1 MPPRRDGRVRQPS
14 ACAYTRRAMSS
25 RLRHNAIRS
34 AWVCALLALL
44 VSIAWVGC
52 QKRDRLVAIRQ
63 QQASGDFRGSI
74 EPLREILHER
84 PDDPEVNFLYGY
96 ALVHTEQETLA
107 TWALRKA
114 MADPHWL
121 VPAGI
126 QLAYAALAT
135 TDYNEA
141 IDAASKVLEREPDNT
156 KALIAR
162 ANAHAYWRQDPAQA
176 LADADHVLQV
186 DPDEIDAM
194 KPQILALLLLDR
206 NDEAQKVLDEI
217 GRRFETSDTPE
228 SAHAWYCA
236 TQAVFA
242 EDGGDLDAT
251 KKRWDDCLAAYPTS
265 PDVVGA
271 AIEFYD
277 RQADPARAVEVLRT
291 ALAKQP
297 NAYPFRSVLA
307 ERLRRAGQVAEGEAV
322 LREAA
327 NDDAPQAA
335 AVWMDI
341 GRYRRDSFDPGGAA
355 EAMGHAL
362 ELAHDQV
369 PPQYPFEYA
378 EALLLSQQFDRALAL
393 AEKLTLPAQR
403 HLIRAR
409 VAQERGDFALALQ
422 EFTESFRLWPNNPW
436 ARYYAARAAE
446 DAGDFDRAIEEY
458 RASIRID
465 AGATDARTRAGAL
478 LIADGKP
485 RYAMQLLREMGHH
498 PLEPEGQI
506 LVLRA
511 MGRTAGPEEL
521 NALPAAFARSG
532 AGSPG
537 VAVGEIA
544 RGIAE
549 GARGPAAAV
558 TWLRAARLDWR
569 DLANAPAL
577 RALVSLS
584 HEAGERATPAELRA
598 ALAKHPDS
606 AAIQAIRGLDLELS
620 GSVEPARAAYRRALE
635 LESENAV
642 ALAGLGR
649 LALASD
655 PGEALGFLDRAA
667 GADPSDPAP
676 MLLAARAKASGGD
689 RDDASRRL
697 DDLLRQHPF
706 EAEAAALRASLDL
719 DRSVATPST
728 LERARR
734 AVRFGGGADA
744 LDLLAR
750 AHTQRGDKAEA
761 ERAAE
766 RARALREKKSPGKSE
781 TPEKKATEED
791 ATEG

>member
-1 MPPRRDGRVRQPS
+1 
-14 ACAYTRRAMSS
+14 MSF
-25 RLRHNAIRS
+25 RLRCNAIRTVS
-34 AWVCALLALL
+34 VCALLALL
-44 VSIAWVGC
+44 VSIAGVGC
-52 QKRDRLVAIRQ
+52 QKSDPLVAIRQ
-63 QQASGDFRGSI
+63 RQASGDLRGSI
-74 EPLREILHER
+74 EPLRELLRER

-114 MADPHWL
+114 MADPQFL

-141 IDAASKVLEREPDNT
+141 IDAATKVLEREPDNT

-176 LADADHVLQV
+176 LADATHVLQT

-194 KPQILALLLLDR
+194 KPQILALLLLER
-206 NDEAQKVLDEI
+206 NDEAQKVLDEL
-217 GRRFETSDTPE
+217 GRRFESSETPE
-228 SAHAWYCA
+228 AALAWYCA

-242 EDGGDLDAT
+242 EDGGDAEKT
-251 KKRWDDCLAAYPTS
+251 KKQWEGCLAAYPTS
-265 PDVVGA
+265 PDVVSA

-277 RQADPARAVEVLRT
+277 GQGDTARSTEVLRT

-297 NAYPFRSVLA
+297 NAYPFRAALA
-307 ERLRRAGQVAEGEAV
+307 DRLRRTGKVAEGEAV

-341 GRYRRDSFDPGGAA
+341 GRYRREVFNPAGAA

-362 ELAHDQV
+362 ELAREQA

-378 EALLLSQQFDRALAL
+378 EVLLLSEQYDRALEL
-393 AEKLTLPAQR
+393 AGKLALPAQR

-409 VAQERGDFALALQ
+409 VAQERGEPALALQ
-422 EFTESFRLWPNNPW
+422 EFSKSFRLWPNNPW

-446 DAGDFDRAIEEY
+446 DLGDFDRALEEY
-458 RASIRID
+458 RASIRIN

-485 RYAMQLLREMGHH
+485 RYAMQLLREMGHN

-511 MGRTAGPEEL
+511 MGSTGNSEDL
-521 NALPAAFARSG
+521 SKLPAAFARQG

-537 VAVGEIA
+537 VAVDEIA
-544 RGIAE
+544 RGIAKGGR
-549 GARGPAAAV
+549 GAGAAL
-558 TWLRAARLDWR
+558 TWLRSERLNWS

-577 RALVSLS
+577 RTLVRLS
-584 HEAGERATPAELRA
+584 HEEGARANPPELRTA
-598 ALAKHPDS
+598 FAKHPDS
-606 AAIQAIRGLDLELS
+606 AAIQSIRGLDLELS

-635 LESENAV
+635 LEPENAA

-655 PGEALGFLDRAA
+655 PGEALRLLDRAA
-667 GADPSDPAP
+667 AADPSDPAP
-676 MLLAARAKASGGD
+676 MLLAARAKASVGD
-689 RDDASRRL
+689 RDEAARRL
-697 DDLLRQHPF
+697 DDLLRRHPF
-706 EAEAAALRASLDL
+706 EADAAALRASLDL
-719 DRSVATPST
+719 DRNVATALT
-728 LERARR
+728 VERARR
-734 AVRFGGGADA
+734 AARFGGGPEA

-750 AHTQRGDKAEA
+750 VHTQRGEAAEA
-761 ERAAE
+761 ERATE
-766 RARALREKKSPGKSE
+766 RAKALREKKSPGKSE
-781 TPEKKATEED
+781 EPEKVPEEVPEEE